1 MMAMAQAG
9 GKGGAMTI
17 PYYDLCGCYE
27 AEMRHP
33 PRGITGRDLVT
44 AAENGCLTC
53 SIVKDALTTVLKE
66 PINEGY
72 NIVYKLVP
80 EYGIKI
86 RYMLENEWSTQRKF
100 QVLVNEGWL
109 RPLFS
114 AFMR

>member
-1 MMAMAQAG
+1 
-9 GKGGAMTI
+9 
-17 PYYDLCGCYE
+17 
-27 AEMRHP
+27 MRHP